1 MRLFPVKFCE
11 SCQCI
16 WIWEHFQATAFSA
29 YQYSQVSISLRSNI
43 HITNDGLLKLQWS
56 AQLEEQYNNNDVRNN
71 CSVRLIY
78 LATCTTDDCVCVC
91 VFILFH
97 LLVSSDCKTSVTY
110 LRCSDQ
116 RSFVVSIARG
126 FCQVPSSPY
135 LKMSYFT
142 FKDENSSPLHTGE
155 KTIWYIGVSKK
166 IIYVDVG
173 YKSAT
178 Q

>member
-91 VFILFH
+91 VCLYSFICWFLQTARRLWHTWDVRINDLLLWVLLGAFAKFLH
-97 LLVSSDCKTSVTY
+97 LRIWKCHISPPKTKTP
-110 LRCSDQ
+110 
-116 RSFVVSIARG
+116 ARYILERK
-126 FCQVPSSPY
+126 QYDILASA
-135 LKMSYFT
+135 KR
-142 FKDENSSPLHTGE
+142 
-155 KTIWYIGVSKK
+155 WYMLM
-166 IIYVDVG
+166 
-173 YKSAT
+173 
-178 Q
+178 